1 MALVNAYCTEQ
12 EVRDQFKDENLVLS
26 QDLLL
31 RAINATSRAI
41 DRHCGRKFWQDAAT
55 VARVY
60 RPRDAYHV
68 FTHDIS
74 TDTGLEIKTDT
85 TGSGTFDTTWD
96 ADDYDL
102 EPRNVDVVAAGDTGD
117 PFAWWQITAIDGKTF
132 PLDARKATLQVTA
145 RFGWSG
151 IPDDVNE
158 AAIIKASSLFR
169 RKDAP
174 FGVAGF
180 GELGAVRI
188 SRFGDPDVMALL
200 EPYVRY
206 SRPDV

>member
-1 MALVNAYCTEQ
+1 MALVNAYATEA
-12 EVRDQFKDENLVLS
+12 EVRGQFDDDSLVLD
-26 QDLLL
+26 QDLLH

-41 DRHCGRKFWQDAAT
+41 DRHCGRKFWQDADV

-74 TDTGLEIKTDT
+74 TDTGLIVKTDT
-85 TGSGTFDTTWD
+85 TGDGTFDTTWD
-96 ADDYDL
+96 AADFDL
-102 EPRNVDVVAAGDTGD
+102 EPRNVDIVASGDTGD
-117 PFAWWQITAIDGKTF
+117 PFAWWQITAIDEKTF
-132 PLDARKATLQVTA
+132 PLHPLRSTLQVTS
-145 RFGWSG
+145 RGGWSG
-151 IPDDVNE
+151 IPDDVNQ
-158 AAIIKASSLFR
+158 AAIIKSASLFR

-180 GELGAVRI
+180 GEMGAVRI